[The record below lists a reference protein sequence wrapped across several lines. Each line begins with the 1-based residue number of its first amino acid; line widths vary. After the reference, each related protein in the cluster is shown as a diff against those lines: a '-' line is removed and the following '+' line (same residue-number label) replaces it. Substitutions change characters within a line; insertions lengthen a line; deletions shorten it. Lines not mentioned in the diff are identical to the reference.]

1 MVNKLNLSFLKYTN
15 QGHYYGKFDI
25 PEATCKLDI
34 CPIDYLALFGEKV
47 DSKYRNPALCFY
59 QYDNQFDRIKGLYNA
74 IYYDD
79 KKLLYEY
86 KKILDPYHYIISPD
100 YSICGDV
107 PQLENFYR
115 IFKSRVVGSYL
126 VNELEKVVIPNI
138 SFIDKRTKEIAL
150 DGIEEYSAVAI
161 STKGLLKGRRKEEL
175 LDYIIYET
183 IRVIHPK
190 IVVLYNVAV
199 KSSKLEEIV
208 TRLKKAGAKVLIP
221 PNKLLIRNQILKDIK
236 YGTI

>member
-15 QGHYYGKFDI
+15 QGHYYGKLDI

-34 CPIDYLALFGEKV
+34 CPIDYLALYKEKV
-47 DSKYRNPALCFY
+47 DSKYKNPALCFY
-59 QYDNQFDRIKGLYNA
+59 QYDNQFDGIKGLYNA
-74 IYYDD
+74 IYYND
-79 KKLLYEY
+79 KKLLSEY
-86 KKILDPYHYIISPD
+86 KMILDPYHYIISPD
-100 YSICGDV
+100 YSICGDT

-138 SFIDKRTKEIAL
+138 SFLDESTKEIAL
-150 DGIEEYSAVAI
+150 DGIEENSSVAI
-161 STKGLLKGRRKEEL
+161 STKGLLKGKRKEEL
-175 LDYIIYET
+175 LDYIINET

-190 IVVLYNVAV
+190 VVILYNVAV

-208 TRLKKAGAKVLIP
+208 TRLKNAGAKVLIP
-221 PNKLLIRNQILKDIK
+221 PNKLLIRNQILEDI
-236 YGTI
+236 